1 MRKNMALSKI
11 QHQRILLRIHNQAY
25 NMCKPGTTF
34 RENRNPTPMKSS
46 TCTDEAR
53 FTVQVG
59 FGTWKRSYGLRR
71 MRWKGLAKATLQVR
85 LTALAYNLKRT
96 MTILTVAVSYTH

>member
-11 QHQRILLRIHNQAY
+11 QHHGTRLWIHNQAY
-25 NMCKPGTTF
+25 ILCKRGTTF

-59 FGTWKRSYGLRR
+59 PKEKRHVGFYNQNQLSQDGCYASIPRDGRKRLRASQGSFR
-71 MRWKGLAKATLQVR
+71 EDERRHG
-85 LTALAYNLKRT
+85 
-96 MTILTVAVSYTH
+96 